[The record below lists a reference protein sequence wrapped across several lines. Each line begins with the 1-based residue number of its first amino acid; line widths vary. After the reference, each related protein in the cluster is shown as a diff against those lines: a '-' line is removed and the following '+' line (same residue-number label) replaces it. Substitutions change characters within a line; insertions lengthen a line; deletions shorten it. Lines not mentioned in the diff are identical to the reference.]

1 MYRSK
6 NILIFFVKKE
16 AVELICSLYSLS
28 VFICYRHGRA
38 SKTNFERSSVAKMYL
53 CTVGISDMPIFMM
66 LVSWNGIED
75 LNKTLI
81 AGRCARVLYFL
92 VIPYLERFQFF
103 IVMEMLIAIKIN
115 LSIQNALIYLTGIW
129 HETKNNYSVG
139 SIIKSSAYHT
149 NNPIQSHK
157 LQIGK
162 ERCSLQAGKSFNSR
176 RTQIPFPLRPA
187 TTHLINILAE
197 VST

>member
-6 NILIFFVKKE
+6 NILIFFVKEE

-38 SKTNFERSSVAKMYL
+38 SKTNFQRSSVAKMYQ
-53 CTVGISDMPIFMM
+53 CTVGISDFMM

-81 AGRCARVLYFL
+81 AGQCVLVLYFL
-92 VIPYLERFQFF
+92 IIPYFERFQFF
-103 IVMEMLIAIKIN
+103 IVMEMLFLIKIN
-115 LSIQNALIYLTGIW
+115 LSIRNALIYLTGIW

-149 NNPIQSHK
+149 N
-157 LQIGK
+157 
-162 ERCSLQAGKSFNSR
+162 
-176 RTQIPFPLRPA
+176 T
-187 TTHLINILAE
+187 
-197 VST
+197 